1 LERSYC
7 KEAGIVLKGMLLL
20 FGILLIS
27 WGFSLDEDLMRH
39 ILVFSGG
46 GCVGAFGG
54 ILDHELRKR

>member
-1 LERSYC
+1 
-7 KEAGIVLKGMLLL
+7 VLKGMLLL